1 MRPGNLSPRDLKN
14 TLETWPRKPILT
26 AIDTPIS
33 ISIADHLT
41 QDEREQLLQT
51 VEMFKVVT
59 QANPD
64 DYQSLEILKEA
75 YWKVGQQ
82 AEGLAVTR
90 QLADTYMR
98 LGQYSSAMLEY
109 EGILLHVPDSADVQ
123 DILAELEE
131 KLHQNKTGAPKA
143 SIAMDFGVAE
153 EPPAA
158 GEPSIALPP
167 VTETAVPAAT
177 PEPTLIAT
185 AATRLPIV
193 AQTPTAAALDND
205 GNEPLA
211 RFLVQH
217 RLASHEVVNAALQRV
232 RTHNAGMKP
241 ETPGIIAGLLEEII
255 ASGVDAQTLLASIV
269 DRTKCAYVPLE
280 FYDIDRQIVK
290 ILPENLTLGRRI
302 VPFDIVSRTM
312 MVATDNPFD
321 AAAKTLVQQSVDYHV
336 QWHLAAPGVMHHI
349 LRDCYRI
356 AE

>member
-1 MRPGNLSPRDLKN
+1 
-14 TLETWPRKPILT
+14 
-26 AIDTPIS
+26 
-33 ISIADHLT
+33 
-41 QDEREQLLQT
+41 
-51 VEMFKVVT
+51 MFKVVI

-75 YWKVGQQ
+75 YWKIGHQ

-109 EGILLHVPDSADVQ
+109 EGILLHEPDSAQVQ
-123 DILAELEE
+123 NILAELEE
-131 KLHQNKTGAPKA
+131 KLHPNKSGAAKT
-143 SIAMDFGVAE
+143 SIALDFDVAE
-153 EPPAA
+153 ELPAA
-158 GEPSIALPP
+158 TAEPSIAPSP
-167 VTETAVPAAT
+167 VTETVASAAT
-177 PEPTLIAT
+177 QPTLITTTATRMPKVDQPQT
-185 AATRLPIV
+185 AAT
-193 AQTPTAAALDND
+193 LDND

-217 RLASHEVVNAALQRV
+217 RLATHEVVNSALQRV
-232 RTHNAGMKP
+232 RTHNAEMKP

-255 ASGVDAQTLLASIV
+255 ASGVDAETLLGSIV

-290 ILPENLTLGRRI
+290 ILPENLTLGRRV

-312 MVATDNPFD
+312 MVAIDNPFD
-321 AAAKTLVQQSVDYHV
+321 NAAKTLVQQSVDYHV
-336 QWHLAAPGVMHHI
+336 QWHLAAPDVLHHI